1 MFMWLLLLIFCLHTF
16 NPHHSS
22 YDRDAQYDFLRPC
35 LQELGDDDDND
46 DVSLVSSRLSTR
58 THAYCVSFS
67 LLTVFMQDAF
77 EEEVADA
84 VSEDDSWHSDNDDS
98 DDEKPPAVVAKRP
111 SKVAAGKK
119 TAANKM
125 PPACANAS
133 THPSVA
139 QTRLPAAGGSAVS
152 MQGGDLVAPASLHMP
167 AVPFETVDDVHF
179 DGVDE
184 DYGDD

>member
-1 MFMWLLLLIFCLHTF
+1 MFTRLLLHIVCPHTF
-16 NPHHSS
+16 NPHHFS
-22 YDRDAQYDFLRPC
+22 YDRDAQYDFLRPW

-67 LLTVFMQDAF
+67 LLTVCMQG
-77 EEEVADA
+77 A
-84 VSEDDSWHSDNDDS
+84 VSDDDSWHSDNDDS

-111 SKVAAGKK
+111 SKAAAGKK

-133 THPSVA
+133 TRTSVA
-139 QTRLPAAGGSAVS
+139 QTRLPAAGGSAFS
-152 MQGGDLVAPASLHMP
+152 MQGGDLVAPASFHMP
-167 AVPFETVDDVHF
+167 RKNLHACLQSQR
-179 DGVDE
+179 
-184 DYGDD
+184 

>member
-1 MFMWLLLLIFCLHTF
+1 MWLLLLIFCPHTF

-133 THPSVA
+133 THTSVA

-152 MQGGDLVAPASLHMP
+152 MQGGDLVAPVSLHMP